1 MDIDFSSILSDE
13 DLKSGIQSKLFG
25 FSVLCEDS
33 ELYRV
38 TWGDQIGVA
47 HVENLHNKR
56 YIKMHYLFGD
66 GYKYDVPFQN
76 VIQLLESRTIPRTR
90 DDLWYYLKAYGLRE
104 YNPLEMVKKDHGVSY
119 SDFYWIRFMGEE
131 LTFNDVRVR

>member
-66 GYKYDVPFQN
+66 GYKYDVPFQ
-76 VIQLLESRTIPRTR
+76 VPIIDASRSFMDSLYLESTLTS
-90 DDLWYYLKAYGLRE
+90 
-104 YNPLEMVKKDHGVSY
+104 VSPNHA
-119 SDFYWIRFMGEE
+119 FF
-131 LTFNDVRVR
+131 